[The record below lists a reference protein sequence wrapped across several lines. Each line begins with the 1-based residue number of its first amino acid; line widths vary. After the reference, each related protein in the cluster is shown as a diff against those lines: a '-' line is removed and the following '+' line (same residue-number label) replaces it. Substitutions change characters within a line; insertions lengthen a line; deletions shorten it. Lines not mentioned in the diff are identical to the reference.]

1 MIDFGGW
8 YDHCTNTPAMGDEMI
23 IVSAAELEAVTE
35 EARRLRAEM
44 RDLFTPEEMSAIRE
58 QHEARLAEAERARE
72 ELEWQVRLE
81 LARVR
86 EAADGAQK
94 LSREVNTV
102 LHRLSSLIGANDDI
116 RPALRRVA

>member
-1 MIDFGGW
+1 M
-8 YDHCTNTPAMGDEMI
+8 
-23 IVSAAELEAVTE
+23 IVSADELAAVTA

-86 EAADGAQK
+86 EAAENARK
-94 LSREVNTV
+94 LSRDISTV
-102 LHRLSSLIGANDDI
+102 LSRLSSLLEERDDA
-116 RPALRRVA
+116 RPSLRRVA